1 MMLSMAATLLSALGS
16 LAAPGPG
23 PAEQNPTPPD
33 AVGSANAKRVGQWLT
48 LPVSGLKLKVPKGP
62 AERVEV
68 SGLVDG
74 TGPRLLA
81 QDGLRF
87 LDDGGRTPAMA
98 TVEVG
103 VPDCDHLTKPT
114 PWRHDSLAKS
124 AQRLPASSSK
134 DPWARE
140 DRPVDNGRIAVI
152 LCKDG
157 MNQEWLVPSAEAAK
171 SFDEWWPWVDALEAA
186 WRGRVIDAK
195 GARALRAD
203 VFVQEATPTGPG
215 PIGPPACAFGPAGYT
230 AECPLLVP
238 WLGVRLVLADAWYT
252 NDSPADSK
260 ALAPPSQ
267 TTLRLAIPAAAQLT
281 VVLRDAPAGSACAA
295 GARQALPPARI
306 PKGWRVVSNGTGGT
320 NATGGTGAAGQP
332 WRLCL
337 DGGRRALTA
346 EVTSALPAARV
357 PETLWPLLGGIAAAL
372 RQE

>member
-1 MMLSMAATLLSALGS
+1 MMLTTAATLLSALGT
-16 LAAPGPG
+16 LAGPGPG

-33 AVGSANAKRVGQWLT
+33 EVGSANAKRVGQWLA

-114 PWRHDSLAKS
+114 PWGRN
-124 AQRLPASSSK
+124 PPGPK
-134 DPWARE
+134 DAWQRE

-171 SFDEWWPWVDALEAA
+171 SFDEWWPWIDALEQA

-238 WLGVRLVLADAWYT
+238 WLGIRLVLADTWYT
-252 NDSPADSK
+252 NDPQADSK
-260 ALAPPSQ
+260 ASAPLSQ

-281 VVLRDAPAGSACAA
+281 VVLQDAPVGATCAA
-295 GARQALPPARI
+295 GARPALPTARL
-306 PKGWRVVSNGTGGT
+306 PKGWRVLAGGT
-320 NATGGTGAAGQP
+320 AGT

-346 EVTSALPAARV
+346 EVTSLLPAARV
-357 PETLWPLLGGIAAAL
+357 PEYLWPLLGGIAAAL